1 MIYFRNVGKRYKK
14 TWALQPMSETI
25 QAGTILALSGP
36 NGAGKS
42 TILNLLTRSIRPTVG
57 SIQMDATSVA
67 FMPDDF
73 EFEAMW
79 TVQETY
85 VYLTAMQGEA
95 AETSILERVG
105 LFEHRNK
112 KISMLSKGM
121 RQRLLLAQA
130 LVTRPSILLLDE
142 PTNGLDP
149 SWMNILSLL
158 LREEAERGCTIVLST
173 HQLDIAS
180 QLADEIWWLDQ
191 GIVQEKIVVTDAS
204 VAYDRLSHHFLHQS

>member
-1 MIYFRNVGKRYKK
+1 MIYFQDVGKRYKK

-57 SIQMDATSVA
+57 SIQIDTTSVA

-73 EFEAMW
+73 EFEAIW
-79 TVQETY
+79 TVGETY
-85 VYLTAMQGEA
+85 DYLTAMQGQVSEK
-95 AETSILERVG
+95 SILERVG
-105 LFEHRNK
+105 LLEHQDK

-130 LVTRPSILLLDE
+130 LVTRPAILLLDE

-149 SWMNILSLL
+149 SWMNELSLIIK
-158 LREEAERGCTIVLST
+158 EEAARGCSIIFST

-180 QLADEIWWLDQ
+180 QLADEIWWIDR
-191 GIVQEKIVVTDAS
+191 GIIQEKIQVKNATATFNHL
-204 VAYDRLSHHFLHQS
+204 RRHFLKQV

>member
-1 MIYFRNVGKRYKK
+1 MIYFQDVGKRYKK

-57 SIQMDATSVA
+57 SIQIDTTSVA

-73 EFEAMW
+73 EFEATW
-79 TVQETY
+79 TVGETY
-85 VYLTAMQGEA
+85 GYLTAMQGQVPEK
-95 AETSILERVG
+95 SILERVG
-105 LFEHRNK
+105 LLEHQDK

-130 LVTRPSILLLDE
+130 LVTRPAVLLLDE

-149 SWMNILSLL
+149 SWMN
-158 LREEAERGCTIVLST
+158 E
-173 HQLDIAS
+173 
-180 QLADEIWWLDQ
+180 
-191 GIVQEKIVVTDAS
+191 
-204 VAYDRLSHHFLHQS
+204 